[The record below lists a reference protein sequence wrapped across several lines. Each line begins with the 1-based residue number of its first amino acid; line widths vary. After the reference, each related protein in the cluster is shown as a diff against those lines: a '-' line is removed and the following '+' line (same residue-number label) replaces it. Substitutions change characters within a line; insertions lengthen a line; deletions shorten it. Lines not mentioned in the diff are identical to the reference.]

1 MEGQLKR
8 LARQIEQPA
17 SRLNN
22 IKGHMLEVDASLPS
36 GRRGPR
42 TRQAIEMYFD
52 VWVKECDLIKEE
64 IDRVCKAMS
73 NYIKK

>member
-17 SRLNN
+17 ERLKN
-22 IKGHMLEVDASLPS
+22 INVHMLEVDASLPS

-42 TRQAIEMYFD
+42 TRQSIEMYFD
-52 VWVKECDLIKEE
+52 VWTKECDAAKAE

-73 NYIKK
+73 NYINR